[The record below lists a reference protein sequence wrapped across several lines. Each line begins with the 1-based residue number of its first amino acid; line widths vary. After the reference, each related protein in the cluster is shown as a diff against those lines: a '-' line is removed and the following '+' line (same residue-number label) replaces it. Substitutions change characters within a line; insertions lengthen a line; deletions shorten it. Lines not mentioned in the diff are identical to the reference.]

1 MQVNQMD
8 SQLKTPKVR
17 SNEPCCA
24 AVRSSNLPKNEDG
37 SLKMK
42 AFYSYLPSGKYRDEM
57 LKYSDLS
64 VLFGKLK
71 YNAFF
76 NRFAEDRLLRG
87 AHDGDSRLR
96 FSQARLK
103 IVWGPDTKEDEL
115 NAYRIMVLLMLV
127 RYSLMRH
134 DSCED
139 LPAPAYVITDIHG
152 QFSDLLEWLYRIGGP
167 EHCDTNLV
175 CCGDMVDRGPQQLE
189 TVCLFLYYKLRYPS
203 RVFILRG
210 NHEDF
215 ELHETYGFY
224 AEIEERFHE
233 NAVNAGHRR
242 LAHGLWRMFIHVFD
256 YLPVACVLEQRIL
269 CLHGGLSPALSA
281 CRTCQRQCERCPL
294 GTVCQRHKAQ
304 LAPGA
309 LTSYLNWKVR
319 RPVQVG
325 SSGFVSSSRETQ
337 RSLSLLNHSAYDFVL
352 SDLLWSDPMHHGMPY
367 MSPNDANWTSL
378 RGWHFNSERQI
389 AYTFGFD
396 AIEKTMQQF
405 NLACLIRGHE
415 TKPAGYEWH
424 YLKRCVTV
432 FSAPNYTGGNAAT
445 VALVTERCN
454 GIRKRNL
461 RIDLVM
467 FPT

>member
-1 MQVNQMD
+1 
-8 SQLKTPKVR
+8 
-17 SNEPCCA
+17 
-24 AVRSSNLPKNEDG
+24 
-37 SLKMK
+37 MK
-42 AFYSYLPSGKYRDEM
+42 AFYSYLPSGQIPGRDAE
-57 LKYSDLS
+57 
-64 VLFGKLK
+64 VLRLVLCCL
-71 YNAFF
+71 ASSSTT
-76 NRFAEDRLLRG
+76 RSLIDLLRI
-87 AHDGDSRLR
+87 ACCE
-96 FSQARLK
+96 ARTTGTRGCASLK
-103 IVWGPDTKEDEL
+103 
-115 NAYRIMVLLMLV
+115 A
-127 RYSLMRH
+127 
-134 DSCED
+134 SCED

-152 QFSDLLEWLYRIGGP
+152 QFSDLLNGCTGLAGRSTA
-167 EHCDTNLV
+167 DTNLV
-175 CCGDMVDRGPQQLE
+175 CCARHGGQGAAAAGDGVPVPLLQAAAIPPA
-189 TVCLFLYYKLRYPS
+189 CS
-203 RVFILRG
+203 SLRG

-215 ELHETYGFY
+215 ETARDLRGFY

-233 NAVNAGHRR
+233 CASTRATVR

-269 CLHGGLSPALSA
+269 LPARRPQPRPVRLPHLPA
-281 CRTCQRQCERCPL
+281 PMRALPPA

-309 LTSYLNWKVR
+309 LTSYLNWK
-319 RPVQVG
+319 
-325 SSGFVSSSRETQ
+325 

-415 TKPAGYEWH
+415 TKPAAYEWH

>member
-1 MQVNQMD
+1 MLTV
-8 SQLKTPKVR
+8 LR
-17 SNEPCCA
+17 PCLCCSA
-24 AVRSSNLPKNEDG
+24 
-37 SLKMK
+37 
-42 AFYSYLPSGKYRDEM
+42 
-57 LKYSDLS
+57 
-64 VLFGKLK
+64 KLK
-71 YNAFF
+71 YNARSF
-76 NRFAEDRLLRG
+76 NRFADRNCLLRG
-87 AHDGDSRLR
+87 AHDGETRGCASLRLW
-96 FSQARLK
+96 LK
-103 IVWGPDTKEDEL
+103 IVLGPDTKEDEL
-115 NAYRIMVLLMLV
+115 NALRPSWCCFMLV

-139 LPAPAYVITDIHG
+139 LPAPAY
-152 QFSDLLEWLYRIGGP
+152 FSDLLEWLYRIGGP
-167 EHCDTNLV
+167 EHCDTNF
-175 CCGDMVDRGPQQLE
+175 GDMVDRGPQQLE

-215 ELHETYGFY
+215 ELHETT
-224 AEIEERFHE
+224 ECRQR
-233 NAVNAGHRR
+233 GHRR

-319 RPVQVG
+319 GQSKSALRIRVEQP
-325 SSGFVSSSRETQ
+325 RDAALPKPAE
-337 RSLSLLNHSAYDFVL
+337 HSAYDFVL

-405 NLACLIRGHE
+405 NLAC
-415 TKPAGYEWH
+415 
-424 YLKRCVTV
+424 
-432 FSAPNYTGGNAAT
+432 
-445 VALVTERCN
+445 
-454 GIRKRNL
+454 
-461 RIDLVM
+461 
-467 FPT
+467 